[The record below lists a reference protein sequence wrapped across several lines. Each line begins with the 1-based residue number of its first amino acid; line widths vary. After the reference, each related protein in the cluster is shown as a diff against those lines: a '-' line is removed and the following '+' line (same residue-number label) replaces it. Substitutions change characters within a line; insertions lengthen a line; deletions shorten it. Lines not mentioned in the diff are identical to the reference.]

1 MSILLTESSGNEIEV
16 LFLGNLGEV
25 EKGQKWCYAFEAF
38 SKEFTE
44 EQKQY
49 WDSYCKELTEKRD
62 MEVLKTYQKL
72 SDDFINEINA
82 CDKNL
87 KKLETKKKFI
97 DLDMGELLDKFAG
110 YYAYWDLIKK

>member
-1 MSILLTESSGNEIEV
+1 MEI
-16 LFLGNLGEV
+16 
-25 EKGQKWCYAFEAF
+25 
-38 SKEFTE
+38 
-44 EQKQY
+44 
-49 WDSYCKELTEKRD
+49 
-62 MEVLKTYQKL
+62 LKTYQKL
-72 SDDFINEINA
+72 SDDFINEVNA